1 VTLPCTALLKGAVL
15 LPNTNQTLSP
25 SLPALREGNHKRR
38 FGGKPKLSR
47 HGANVAGIQRKI
59 ASYLHK
65 GEPVPEALAKNLADL
80 LWKTQRQRLG
90 ELSNM
95 RRRGELR

>member
-1 VTLPCTALLKGAVL
+1 L

-25 SLPALREGNHKRR
+25 SLPALRQGNRKRR
-38 FGGKPKLSR
+38 FADGPKLSR

-80 LWKTQRQRLG
+80 LWKEQRSRLG
-90 ELSNM
+90 QLQNM
-95 RRRGELR
+95 RKRGELR